1 MLIILTLPLYNNDVQ
16 YSMLLSIVIQHA
28 LISIF
33 FSGRNKIQKQIP
45 FSYCKEHASMAMD
58 L

>member
-28 LISIF
+28 LILIF
-33 FSGRNKIQKQIP
+33 FSGRNKTQKQTR
-45 FSYCKEHASMAMD
+45 FSYRKEYASMAMD